1 MNAANEFE
9 DDDDDGGD
17 EDDDEAIDAMV
28 AEIENDVAMLGNNE
42 IGLFLY
48 IIASYKNMNNLN
60 ETRMST
66 KEEKQTKLKMTWKRR
81 RTKAK

>member
-17 EDDDEAIDAMV
+17 DEDDDAIDAMV

-42 IGLFLY
+42 IGL
-48 IIASYKNMNNLN
+48 
-60 ETRMST
+60 
-66 KEEKQTKLKMTWKRR
+66 
-81 RTKAK
+81 